1 MGGVL
6 RKGRWALAGTAAVAV
21 LLLMPLQASPEG
33 SLQDTAGN
41 AAHVWLFAALAW
53 LWGRILPASKQGWR
67 LWLALALLA
76 AGLEWLQNFTGRSVR
91 LADGLLGAA
100 GAACICATGAAQR
113 FRRRMRWGALLI
125 LCLAPLAWSLT
136 LAGLESRAFPVLMA
150 PDAAWV
156 RHGWTLN
163 GVRLV
168 FTATDSVRF
177 ERDPVPG
184 GNRVYPGAFRASRH
198 GDWRGVQSFRI
209 SLYWPMEMPAVFAV
223 RVDDRPGNPPYADR
237 FQREFAVSQGWNS
250 VAIPAAELQRT
261 AGGRPLTLGSV
272 RQWGVFLVSEV
283 PFDYFLVGPVRLE
296 LQKET
301 P

>member
-1 MGGVL
+1 MGDVL

-21 LLLMPLQASPEG
+21 LLLMPLPASPEG
-33 SLQDTAGN
+33 SLRAAAGD

-53 LWGRILPASKQGWR
+53 LWGRILPGSKPGLP

-76 AGLEWLQNFTGRSVR
+76 AGLEWLQTLTGRSVR
-91 LADGLLGAA
+91 LADGLMGAA

-136 LAGLESRAFPVLMA
+136 LAGLESRAFPVLAA
-150 PDAAWV
+150 PNAAWV

-168 FTATDSVRF
+168 FTAKDGLRF

-184 GNRVYPGAFRASRH
+184 GNRFYPGAFRASRH
-198 GDWRGVQSFRI
+198 GDWRGVQSFRA

-250 VAIPAAELQRT
+250 VSIPAAELQRT
-261 AGGRPLTLGSV
+261 ASGRLLTLGSG

>member
-6 RKGRWALAGTAAVAV
+6 RKGRGALAGTAAVAV
-21 LLLMPLQASPEG
+21 LLLMPLPASPEG
-33 SLQDTAGN
+33 SLQAAAGD

-53 LWGRILPASKQGWR
+53 LWGRILPGSKQGLR

-100 GAACICATGAAQR
+100 GAACICATGTAQR
-113 FRRRMRWGALLI
+113 FRWRMRWGALLI

-136 LAGLESRAFPVLMA
+136 LAGLESRAFPVLSD
-150 PDAAWV
+150 PDAAWS

-163 GVRLV
+163 GVRL
-168 FTATDSVRF
+168 ASSAPGHLRF
-177 ERDPVPG
+177 ERDPVQGEG
-184 GNRVYPGAFRASRH
+184 GAYPGVFRLSRH
-198 GDWRGVQSFRI
+198 GDWRGMK
-209 SLYWPMEMPAVFAV
+209 SLLAELFWPLETPAVFAI
-223 RVDDRPGNPPYADR
+223 RVDDRPGNPAYADR
-237 FQREFAVSQGWNS
+237 FQREFSVSQGWNS

-296 LQKET
+296 MQEET

>member
-6 RKGRWALAGTAAVAV
+6 RKGRGALAGTAAVAV
-21 LLLMPLQASPEG
+21 LLLMPLPASPEG
-33 SLQDTAGN
+33 SLQAAAGD

-53 LWGRILPASKQGWR
+53 LWGRILPGSKQGLR

-76 AGLEWLQNFTGRSVR
+76 AGLEWLQILTGRSVR
-91 LADGLLGAA
+91 LADWLLGAA
-100 GAACICATGAAQR
+100 GAACICATWGLQR
-113 FRRRMRWGALLI
+113 FRGLLRWSVLLI
-125 LCLAPLAWSLT
+125 LCLVPLAWSLT
-136 LAGLESRAFPVLMA
+136 LAGLESRAFPVLSD
-150 PDAAWV
+150 PDAAWS

-163 GVRLV
+163 GVRLASS
-168 FTATDSVRF
+168 TPGHLRF
-177 ERDPVPG
+177 ERDPVQG
-184 GNRVYPGAFRASRH
+184 EGDAYPGVFRPSRH
-198 GDWRGVQSFRI
+198 GDWRGVQSFRA
-209 SLYWPMEMPAVFAV
+209 SLYWSMEMSAVFAV

-250 VAIPAAELQRT
+250 VVIPAAELQRT
-261 AGGRPLTLGSV
+261 AGGRSMTLGSV

-296 LQKET
+296 MQEET